1 MHLRNDQRARNAF
14 RPNFFETAC
23 FCEPSKNFE
32 TFASVVDRSRVSDGD
47 IVMKSIHHGSKALQ
61 SSLAAAASLVF
72 ALSVCAAAGAQ
83 SQSTNSRANT
93 VPQSDL
99 GRDNLSRVAA
109 SATELKAVLL
119 KDTGLLVELKRW
131 IAKDATDH
139 GQIISDADLTND
151 AIFDRLETDTQFRAI
166 ATALVQRYGYLMPQ
180 FNPESEIGKERELI
194 TQERAKWL
202 AQNQEEELAAARQ
215 RNRQPNLD
223 TTRSCDSQYD
233 DDCNAPSAQRPPRNV
248 AQPNQPSNGMPATG
262 AAPNPQFQNSSPGD
276 QQDNQQFSQPPSRLI
291 QTGLAGDQNSAQQMG
306 ERLVN
311 AQSLYGLGES
321 SGSDSTAYDQ
331 LARQLNGG
339 GNQGAADDSLFGGD
353 TSDPIQSRF
362 GRELSGGVGAGGG
375 GGLEMDGASAALA
388 SAGLSAGRE
397 SSDSSMPSQ
406 RGMNPNYIAASRG
419 TRRSREDAL
428 MQPIEMV
435 RAQSPYENIPS
446 LYDMYLQAMPRPSTP
461 HRFGSEVFENGTRD
475 PQMIP
480 MDLPV
485 GPDYVVG
492 PGDGLSI
499 DLWGGV
505 SQRIFRTVDREGR
518 VSLPEAGPV
527 LVSGKSLA
535 DVQQNLQQILRT
547 QFRDVSAEVSLARL
561 RTIRIY
567 EVGEVANPG
576 AYDISS
582 LSTPLNALFAAGGP
596 TQKGSLRLVK
606 HYRDG
611 QLVQVVDLYD
621 LLLRGV
627 NTNLGRLDNGDTI
640 LVPPIGPQITVEG
653 MVRRP
658 AIYELHDEHDLAAVL
673 ELAGGLLPAAALSH
687 IEVQRLVAH
696 EKQTM
701 LTVDIPTGG
710 ESADLTA
717 KLKGFKVQDGDRV
730 RVFPIA
736 PYNQDAIYLDG
747 HVLRPGRYAYRDNMR
762 VTDVVAS
769 YKDLL
774 PEPAGRYAEIIRLNA
789 PDFHP
794 SVESFDLSEALANP
808 SDAPLLKPMDTI
820 RIYSKFDFE
829 NPPTVSVWGDV
840 RQPGTYRTSGQ
851 IRLVDAVQLA
861 GGLGP
866 DAQREDAQVFRYLSD
881 GKFKIFSVD
890 LSQAISGD
898 PTNDI
903 KLQPRDR
910 VLIHKNPDAANPAT
924 VYVQGDVARPGRYP
938 LTTNMTV
945 GDLIRVGGGLK
956 PSADTTFADLTH
968 FEYSDQ
974 KSLEGQHEVVSITTA
989 LSKNPDSPVS
999 MHNGDVLTIR
1009 ELPGWSDLG
1018 ASITVKGEV
1027 TSPGTYGIRP
1037 GERLSSILER
1047 AGGFQSDAYPYGA
1060 ILRRVQV
1067 RELEAR
1073 DQDSMIMRVKDEQSQ
1088 LQLLPDTDPDK
1099 KKAKDQ
1105 ALEQWQIALEQL
1117 SSNPPSGRVAIRISP
1132 DFHRWKGTVADVQV
1146 RAGDVIEIPKT
1157 PSYVMVTGQVFNPTA
1172 VSYRPG
1178 KSAQWYL
1185 GQSGGPTQLANK
1197 KAIFVVRA
1205 DGSVI
1210 GASQGLWSGESLTA
1224 ELRPGDTVVVPEKAI
1239 GGGVQWQTV
1248 FLAAQVASSIASA
1261 AFIAAHY

>member
-1 MHLRNDQRARNAF
+1 M
-14 RPNFFETAC
+14 
-23 FCEPSKNFE
+23 
-32 TFASVVDRSRVSDGD
+32 
-47 IVMKSIHHGSKALQ
+47 
-61 SSLAAAASLVF
+61 
-72 ALSVCAAAGAQ
+72 
-83 SQSTNSRANT
+83 
-93 VPQSDL
+93 
-99 GRDNLSRVAA
+99 
-109 SATELKAVLL
+109 
-119 KDTGLLVELKRW
+119 
-131 IAKDATDH
+131 IA
-139 GQIISDADLTND
+139 
-151 AIFDRLETDTQFRAI
+151 
-166 ATALVQRYGYLMPQ
+166 
-180 FNPESEIGKERELI
+180 
-194 TQERAKWL
+194 
-202 AQNQEEELAAARQ
+202 
-215 RNRQPNLD
+215 
-223 TTRSCDSQYD
+223 
-233 DDCNAPSAQRPPRNV
+233 
-248 AQPNQPSNGMPATG
+248 
-262 AAPNPQFQNSSPGD
+262 
-276 QQDNQQFSQPPSRLI
+276 
-291 QTGLAGDQNSAQQMG
+291 
-306 ERLVN
+306 
-311 AQSLYGLGES
+311 
-321 SGSDSTAYDQ
+321 
-331 LARQLNGG
+331 
-339 GNQGAADDSLFGGD
+339 
-353 TSDPIQSRF
+353 
-362 GRELSGGVGAGGG
+362 
-375 GGLEMDGASAALA
+375 
-388 SAGLSAGRE
+388 
-397 SSDSSMPSQ
+397 
-406 RGMNPNYIAASRG
+406 
-419 TRRSREDAL
+419 
-428 MQPIEMV
+428 
-435 RAQSPYENIPS
+435 
-446 LYDMYLQAMPRPSTP
+446 
-461 HRFGSEVFENGTRD
+461 
-475 PQMIP
+475 

-505 SQRIFRTVDREGR
+505 SQRLFRTVDREGR

-547 QFRDVSAEVSLARL
+547 QYRDVSAEVSLARL
-561 RTIRIY
+561 RTIRVY

-611 QLVQVVDLYD
+611 QLIQVVDLYD

-627 NTNLGRLDNGDTI
+627 NSNLGRLDNGDTI

-658 AIYELHDEHDLAAVL
+658 AIYELRNEHDLAAVL

-701 LTVDIPTGG
+701 LTVDIPPGG
-710 ESADLTA
+710 ETGELTA
-717 KLKGFKVQDGDRV
+717 KLKAFQVQDGDRV

-747 HVLRPGRYAYRDNMR
+747 HVLRPGRYSYKDNMR
-762 VTDVVAS
+762 VTDVIAS

-774 PEPAGRYAEIIRLNA
+774 PEPAGRYAEIIRLNP
-789 PDFHP
+789 PDFRP
-794 SVESFDLSEALANP
+794 SVESFDLADALANP

-840 RQPGTYRTSGQ
+840 RRPGTYRTSGQ

-890 LSQAISGD
+890 LAQAISGD
-898 PTNDI
+898 PNDDI

-910 VLIHKNPDAANPAT
+910 VLIHKNADAANPAT

-956 PSADTTFADLTH
+956 PSADTTYADLTH
-968 FEYSDQ
+968 FEYSNTQ
-974 KSLEGQHEVVSITTA
+974 SLEGQREVVAISTA

-999 MHNGDVLTIR
+999 LHNGDVLTIR

-1047 AGGFQSDAYPYGA
+1047 AGGFQADAYPYGA
-1060 ILRRVQV
+1060 TLRRVQV
-1067 RELEAR
+1067 REMEAR

-1117 SSNPPSGRVAIRISP
+1117 SSNPPSGRVAIRIST
-1132 DFHRWKGTVADVQV
+1132 DIHRWKGTVADVQV

-1197 KAIFVVRA
+1197 KAIFVIRA

-1210 GASQGLWSGESLTA
+1210 GSNQGLWSGESLNA

-1248 FLAAQVASSIASA
+1248 FLAAQVASSVASA